1 MSSSYQKISAFL
13 GVSLSVFFGS
23 CTSTNVEELYQT
35 NDQEARQIYN
45 SELKEVIENKCISC
59 HIFHLEG
66 TNRYDN
72 FEKTKSSTV
81 WLYVIAFKEHPKRRT
96 ELMRNFK
103 KHSFL
108 LEMSIFEISVTQPGD
123 FIDRLYLVTAWRSF
137 FIKSNPNEL
146 SLFL

>member
-35 NDQEARQIYN
+35 SDQEARQIYN

-72 FEKTKSSTV
+72 FEKTKSS
-81 WLYVIAFKEHPKRRT
+81 IAQMLTRINSTSNIVMPPADSSQLTQEEKALFQQ
-96 ELMRNFK
+96 
-103 KHSFL
+103 FL
-108 LEMSIFEISVTQPGD
+108 N
-123 FIDRLYLVTAWRSF
+123 A
-137 FIKSNPNEL
+137 
-146 SLFL
+146 LFTTNSGE